1 MKAIVALAGGV
12 GAARFLEGLARLLPR
27 HRTFIIGNTGDDVE
41 MHGLHISPDLDTV
54 TYTLAGVGDRKRG
67 WGLQGDTFH
76 CLAALGRFGLE
87 TWFQL
92 SDGDFA
98 THLYRTERLAQ
109 GVPLSGVTAEIAAA
123 FGLRARLT
131 PMSDQPVRT
140 RILTRRGDLEFQTWF
155 VKHRARDPVIGV
167 RYAGAAEAVPAPGV
181 LEAIGRA
188 RAILVCP
195 SNPLISIGP
204 ILAVP
209 GIREALRTTRAP
221 VLAISPIVGGQA
233 LKGPAAR
240 MMKSMGMASSA
251 LQVARLYE
259 DFLDIFVLDHADR
272 SLAPAVEAL
281 GLRAVVTNTIMTGLR
296 RKKALASAVLEVL

>member
-1 MKAIVALAGGV
+1 MKAIVALAGGI
-12 GAARFLEGLARLLPR
+12 GAARFLEGLSRLLPR
-27 HRTFIIGNTGDDVE
+27 DRTFIIGNTGDDVE

-54 TYTLAGVGDRKRG
+54 TYTLAGVADRQRG

-98 THLYRTERLAQ
+98 THLYRTQRLAQ
-109 GVPLSGVTAEIAAA
+109 GVPLSGVTAEIATA

-140 RILTRRGDLEFQTWF
+140 RILTARGELEFQTWF
-155 VKHRARDPVIGV
+155 VKRRARDAVIGV
-167 RYAGAAEAVPAPGV
+167 RYAGAAQAVPAPGA

-188 RAILVCP
+188 RAVLICP

-251 LQVARLYE
+251 LQIARLYE
-259 DFLDIFVLDHADR
+259 DFLDILVLDHADR

-281 GLRAVVTNTIMTGLR
+281 GMQAVVTNTIMTGLR
-296 RKKALASAVLEVL
+296 RKQALARAVLEAI

>member
-12 GAARFLEGLARLLPR
+12 GGARFLEGLARLLPR

-54 TYTLAGVGDRKRG
+54 TYTLAGLADRQRG

-76 CLAALGRFGLE
+76 CLTAMGRFGIE

-98 THLYRTERLAQ
+98 THLYRTHRLAQ

-140 RILTRRGDLEFQTWF
+140 RILTARGELEFQTWF
-155 VKHRARDPVIGV
+155 VKRRARDAVIGV
-167 RYAGAAEAVPAPGV
+167 RYAGAAQAVPAPGV
-181 LEAIGRA
+181 VEAIGRA
-188 RAILVCP
+188 RAVLICP

-209 GIREALRTTRAP
+209 GIREALRATRAP

-251 LQVARLYE
+251 LQIARLYE
-259 DFLDIFVLDHADR
+259 DFLNILVLDHADR
-272 SLAPAVEAL
+272 SLVPAVEAL
-281 GLRAVVTNTIMTGLR
+281 GMQAVVTNTIMTGLR
-296 RKKALASAVLEVL
+296 RKQALARAVLEAI